1 MIEGKSI
8 KMYYSFSFL
17 VLFGSN
23 MSCAVTSVFYI
34 YNNRIFNIFF
44 VVVILSMME
53 IAAHNNKSSHIV
65 IILR

>member
-34 YNNRIFNIFF
+34 YNNKIFNIFLLLLF
-44 VVVILSMME
+44 FL
-53 IAAHNNKSSHIV
+53 
-65 IILR
+65 